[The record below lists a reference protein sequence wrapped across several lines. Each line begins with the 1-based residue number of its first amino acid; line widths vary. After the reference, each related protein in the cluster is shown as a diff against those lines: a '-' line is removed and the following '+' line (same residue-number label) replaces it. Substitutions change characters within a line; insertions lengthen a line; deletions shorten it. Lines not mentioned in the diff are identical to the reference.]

1 MDHISANKAIGKG
14 HFKGSGG
21 MPATIK
27 LGPKQLTHAPFFSQ
41 RQLRSFSEGQS
52 KKGIVSHLEEMPPEQ
67 KALLIHHFQ
76 KAKRNCLVPNMVQP
90 ESVSNGLSPSRQDIF
105 ALEFSNIPNAFNIIQ
120 RKTRNLSL
128 PSEDDSKIEL
138 YKSFGEIVAKARAY
152 NDLKNEGKPREYL
165 SDQIDRL
172 VEIDNS
178 IDNWFKKHWCCC
190 FIKCFS
196 CFLLIRKGL
205 YLKKLSIEVN
215 DELSV
220 LKNQFK
226 IVMEIEEK
234 YSICLDNDVAREAL
248 VTELKRKLPAIR
260 AIFLRNTALQMYGDP
275 RNDELKYRDIPSMP
289 EYKLESDRITDRMH
303 KLNADRELGNPIISR
318 PWTLEELQDLEAAL
332 GYFDKLLGP
341 HRINASVFREQPITC
356 IGRFAKNFC
365 SANGDIE
372 PKMQINDYGET
383 LESTKVINIFD
394 ASYKSLDENYDLSKF
409 QLTDKIKSDPK
420 GRMGFRGTIIHELA
434 HGLLEKSRLNGDDS
448 SPFVLYLFARETR
461 FWLTQTKTAI
471 YSDLFF
477 DVTENKFEAIK
488 QFCSRKIPAIEPP
501 ISYYGTKSVGEDFAE
516 SIRYFLQGDE
526 TRSLLQEKCPIRF
539 RFIMEHI
546 SKLLNL
552 DKMKPSVISIPTER
566 SLATEIP
573 MNASPGR
580 LPLNPQI
587 EEQKAKPLGRES
599 SSILD
604 HIVNEAEF
612 MASSLSIESPS
623 EELGHSDT
631 DEPKINALPGTQA

>member
-1 MDHISANKAIGKG
+1 MDHISANKAIDKG
-14 HFKGSGG
+14 RFKGSGG

-27 LGPKQLTHAPFFSQ
+27 LGRKQLTLAPFFSQ

-76 KAKRNCLVPNMVQP
+76 KANGNCLVPNMIQP
-90 ESVSNGLSPSRQDIF
+90 ESASNGLSPSRQDIF
-105 ALEFSNIPNAFNIIQ
+105 ALESSIIPNAFNIIQ

-128 PSEDDSKIEL
+128 PSEDNSKIEL
-138 YKSFGEIVAKARAY
+138 CKSFSEIVAKARVY
-152 NDLKNEGKPREYL
+152 NNLKNEGKPREYL

-178 IDNWFKKHWCCC
+178 IDDWFRKHWCCC

-205 YLKKLSIEVN
+205 YLKKLRIEVN
-215 DELSV
+215 DELSN

-226 IVMEIEEK
+226 IVKRIEEK
-234 YSICLDNDVAREAL
+234 YSICLDNDAARKAL
-248 VTELKRKLPAIR
+248 VMELKRKLPAIR
-260 AIFLRNTALQMYGDP
+260 AISLRKTALQMYSDS
-275 RNDELKYRDIPSMP
+275 RNNALKYEDIPSMR

-303 KLNADRELGNPIISR
+303 KIEADSELGNPIISR
-318 PWTLEELQDLEAAL
+318 TWTLEELQDLEAAL

-341 HRINASVFREQPITC
+341 NRINASVFREQPIKC
-356 IGRFAKNFC
+356 IGRFAKNLC

-372 PKMQINDYGET
+372 PKMQIDHYGET

-409 QLTDKIKSDPK
+409 QLTDKIRSDPT
-420 GRMGFRGTIIHELA
+420 GRMGFKGTIIHELT

-448 SPFVLYLFARETR
+448 SPFVLYLFAKETR

-488 QFCSRKIPAIEPP
+488 QFCSKKIPAIEPP
-501 ISYYGTKSVGEDFAE
+501 ITYYGTKSVREDLAE

-526 TRSLLQEKCPIRF
+526 TRRLLQEKCPIRF
-539 RFIMEHI
+539 KFIVEHI

-552 DKMKPSVISIPTER
+552 DKMKPLVISIPTER

-580 LPLNPQI
+580 LSLNPQI
-587 EEQKAKPLGRES
+587 EEQKPRPLSRES

-604 HIVNEAEF
+604 YIANEAEF

-623 EELGHSDT
+623 EEVAYSVM
-631 DEPKINALPGTQA
+631 DEPKRNALPGT